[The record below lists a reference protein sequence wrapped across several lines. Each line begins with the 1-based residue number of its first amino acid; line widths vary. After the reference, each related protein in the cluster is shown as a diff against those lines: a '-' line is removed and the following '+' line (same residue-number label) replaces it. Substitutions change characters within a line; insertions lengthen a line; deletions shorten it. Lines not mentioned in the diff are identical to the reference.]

1 MRQQNAVA
9 RRIRFS
15 KMVRQFRNR
24 QRSAVKAVVI
34 GAVHGIAVD
43 PDRTAADGKI
53 RRLIFQIADSCLF
66 QALPELFIQIAVLFR
81 IQLQTVFVVS
91 AAIDYLVFLRK
102 TFRETQTRV
111 EVLPGFATI
120 WSPPMMTRSG
130 AASSMTAFNTVLSG
144 PNSIL

>member
-1 MRQQNAVA
+1 MMRQQNAVA

-15 KMVRQFRNR
+15 KVVRQFRNR

-66 QALPELFIQIAVLFR
+66 QAL
-81 IQLQTVFVVS
+81 
-91 AAIDYLVFLRK
+91 
-102 TFRETQTRV
+102 
-111 EVLPGFATI
+111 
-120 WSPPMMTRSG
+120 
-130 AASSMTAFNTVLSG
+130 
-144 PNSIL
+144 